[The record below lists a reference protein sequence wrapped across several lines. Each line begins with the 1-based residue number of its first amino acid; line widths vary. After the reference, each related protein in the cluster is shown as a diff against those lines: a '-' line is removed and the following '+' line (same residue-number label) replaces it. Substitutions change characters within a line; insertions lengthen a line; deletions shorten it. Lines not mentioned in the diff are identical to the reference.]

1 VNVLVDTSVVSE
13 LKRGRHAHP
22 RVVAW
27 FSNVPSE
34 RVFTSVIV
42 LGEVRRGIELVAR
55 RDKRQAE
62 LLQRWYASIREHLA
76 NRVLA
81 VDEPIIMIW
90 SKISVPHLH
99 GTRSWH
105 DCRHPQCVGLP
116 ARRSGRYRS
125 VVPVNRI
132 GFFSARSF
140 HAKAG
145 SDYIV
150 RERPAHGIEIHSG
163 RIVNAVSIVYS
174 REFLVLA

>member
-81 VDEPIIMIW
+81 VDEPIMTIW
-90 SKISVPHLH
+90 SKISVPHM
-99 GTRSWH
+99 
-105 DCRHPQCVGLP
+105 LP
-116 ARRSGRYRS
+116 AYDGLIVATALAHSMT
-125 VVPVNRI
+125 VVTRT
-132 GFFSARSF
+132 ALDYQR
-140 HAKAG
+140 AG
-145 SDYIV
+145 VD
-150 RERPAHGIEIHSG
+150 
-163 RIVNAVSIVYS
+163 
-174 REFLVLA
+174 VLDPWSL